1 MSNATDIRKQ
11 QQQTKQSIQQNNNP
25 VQSQLISKQQQNT
38 DSLFTNNGNG
48 LNLLWQRT
56 KSGLNEGSMLNG
68 SAACTDVERSGFDQM
83 RMEKQESLRQEYLMA
98 LSDESVGTM
107 CQRLIDSV
115 SMELD
120 RLKSQAGKDKDLTDQ
135 SENIEIYEEEDEDE
149 HYNEQ
154 MEGLLIEEFG
164 RCLVNIIDVVEKK
177 N

>member
-1 MSNATDIRKQ
+1 
-11 QQQTKQSIQQNNNP
+11 
-25 VQSQLISKQQQNT
+25 
-38 DSLFTNNGNG
+38 
-48 LNLLWQRT
+48 
-56 KSGLNEGSMLNG
+56 MLNG
-68 SAACTDVERSGFDQM
+68 STANTDVERTGFDQM
-83 RMEKQESLRQEYLMA
+83 KMEKQESLRQEYLTA

-135 SENIEIYEEEDEDE
+135 SEKIEIYEEDDEDE

-154 MEGLLIEEFG
+154 MEGLIIEEFG